1 MLKQVIKKVML
12 LSVYVK
18 KPQEHQTQQIY
29 APLLAPFRGNVLEEK
44 DFNGFIIPS
53 KINAGW
59 MYGTEQYDEKG
70 EFFRVEIDEAKF
82 K

>member
-1 MLKQVIKKVML
+1 MLI
-12 LSVYVK
+12 K
-18 KPQEHQTQQIY
+18 KPQVHQTAADIRS
-29 APLLAPFRGNVLEEK
+29 APCSFWGNVLEEK